1 MPHLIDTN
9 LLIYPF
15 DGRDPAKQTRAR
27 QVLADLNRYNTGFL
41 SSQALSEFAN
51 VMLRK
56 LNLPP
61 AQVYRLVDRYEQT
74 FPVLSLTG
82 AVVLEAARGVRDHSF
97 AYYDAQVWASA
108 KLNQLPSVLSE
119 DFSPGSS
126 VEGVTFQNPLDATFN
141 LNHLTI

>member
-9 LLIYPF
+9 VLIYPF
-15 DGRDPAKQTRAR
+15 DGRDPVKQVRAR
-27 QVLADLNRYNTGFL
+27 QVLSDLNRHKTGFL
-41 SSQALSEFAN
+41 SSQGLSEFAN

-61 AQVYRLVDRYEQT
+61 PQVYRLVDYYEQT
-74 FPVLSLTG
+74 FPVLPLTG
-82 AVVLEAARGVRDHSF
+82 VVVLEAARGVRDHSF
-97 AYYDAQVWASA
+97 AYYDAQIWASA

-126 VEGVTFQNPLDATFN
+126 VEGVNFSNPLDPSFN
-141 LNHLTI
+141 MQLLGV

>member
-15 DGRDPAKQTRAR
+15 DGRDLAKQTRAR
-27 QVLADLNRYNTGFL
+27 QVLADLKRYNTGFL
-41 SSQALSEFAN
+41 SSQGLSEFAN

-74 FPVLSLTG
+74 FPVLPLTG
-82 AVVLEAARGVRDHSF
+82 VVVLEAARGVRDHSF
-97 AYYDAQVWASA
+97 AYYDAQIWASA

-119 DFSPGSS
+119 DFAPGSS
-126 VEGVTFQNPLDATFN
+126 VEGVSFSNPLAPGFN
-141 LNHLTI
+141 MQLLVV